1 MKIDIPLPSIV
12 EQQIAVFEAATD
24 MAIHQLKE
32 NLTAPRLPGPT
43 DIDESLI
50 PRTHLLREL
59 EGWEPPAPDLV
70 AAYFR
75 HFQTTFP
82 EYGTDMK
89 LARLLGLRGHAA
101 DRRVREFKAGAYKVP
116 YGVWR
121 HFLVLTGR
129 VPQDIIQVLAFMGL
143 LDR

>member
-1 MKIDIPLPSIV
+1 MKIEIPLPSIA
-12 EQQIAVFEAATD
+12 EQRIAIFHAATD
-24 MAIHQLKE
+24 AAIHQLKE
-32 NLTAPRLPGPT
+32 NLNAPSIAGPA
-43 DIDESLI
+43 DLDENAF

-59 EGWEPPAPDLV
+59 EGWEPPSPDLV
-70 AAYFR
+70 AAYLR

-101 DRRVREFKAGAYKVP
+101 DRRVREFKAGTYKVP

-129 VPQDIIQVLAFMGL
+129 VPQDIVPVLAFIGS
-143 LDR
+143 R